1 MEPVDEIDRQPEE
14 RLLLNLGTLLCDENC
29 FERGRGSFGFD
40 IFDTVFLGSLGL
52 VPVLLGVP
60 CLYIEVAPVFL
71 GVFTPLLLLLTLPTL
86 EVLEL
91 LERVVF
97 FNFAAG
103 KTDFVSLI
111 ADGGIVLDF
120 VVTVT

>member
-1 MEPVDEIDRQPEE
+1 MDEIDRQPEE
-14 RLLLNLGTLLCDENC
+14 RLLLSLGTLLCEEDC
-29 FERGRGSFGFD
+29 WERSRGSFGFVP
-40 IFDTVFLGSLGL
+40 VFLGSLGL
-52 VPVLLGVP
+52 VPVFLGVP

-103 KTDFVSLI
+103 KTDLVSLI